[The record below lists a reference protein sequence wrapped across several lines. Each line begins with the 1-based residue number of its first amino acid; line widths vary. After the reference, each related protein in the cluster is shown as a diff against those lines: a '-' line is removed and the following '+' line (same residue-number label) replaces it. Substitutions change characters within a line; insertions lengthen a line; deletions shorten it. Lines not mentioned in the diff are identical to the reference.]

1 MKDLMW
7 CQLMQNNYMNVMQ
20 EKNLMAKNEKSDMM
34 QGKNSCQ
41 RIKGLMWCR
50 ETVNAEKKNLM
61 WFRNTYAKEK
71 KSDMMQGKT
80 HAEEWNILCNVDK
93 LMPKNKK
100 HDVIDA
106 GK

>member
-1 MKDLMW
+1 
-7 CQLMQNNYMNVMQ
+7 MQ

-50 ETVNAEKKNLM
+50 ETVHKKIKKIWCDSGTLM
-61 WFRNTYAKEK
+61 PK
-71 KSDMMQGKT
+71 KKQSDLMLGKT